1 MNNRLARAGPGIRKR
16 GSRRIGRPAATPGD
30 HPELHSETAFPNG
43 NAGCAPAQ
51 TGVETSRRFCGPPQN
66 GSREQPERTVPRLR
80 GAVPGPGHSR
90 PFQLAWAPAFP
101 TPAPWLNART
111 SAIGLP
117 GCAVVVGSAGG
128 VARRSWTETVLS
140 GGGSVS
146 PRGQDPGGGAG
157 PGVAGVPAYRPPD
170 CPGAPTGVAA
180 TASGD
185 RKEPT
190 LHSPEERRR
199 EKVSTTHTGR
209 GRLGPPGPSRAIG
222 GAG

>member
-1 MNNRLARAGPGIRKR
+1 MNNRLARAGPGIGKG

-30 HPELHSETAFPNG
+30 HPELHSETAFSNG

-51 TGVETSRRFCGPPQN
+51 TTVETSRRFCGPPQS
-66 GSREQPERTVPRLR
+66 GSREQPERAVPRLR
-80 GAVPGPGHSR
+80 GAVPGPGHCR
-90 PFQLAWAPAFP
+90 PFPLAWAPAFP
-101 TPAPWLNART
+101 APAPWFNART
-111 SAIGLP
+111 SAIGLR

-146 PRGQDPGGGAG
+146 PRGQDPGGDAG
-157 PGVAGVPAYRPPD
+157 TGIAGVPAYRPPD